1 LVTFEAAL
9 QLIKSEANNIGI
21 KKIKR
26 ENEIIEKNT
35 KFERKSSKIELNPK
49 AQTKNEEIKNVSKVE
64 IIKSISLKGE
74 NSKDIGGLMDLL
86 DSDEDVIE

>member
-49 AQTKNEEIKNVSKVE
+49 VQTNNEEIKNVSKVE

>member
-1 LVTFEAAL
+1 VTFEAAL

-26 ENEIIEKNT
+26 ENEIVEKGT
-35 KFERKSSKIELNPK
+35 KFDQRKSSKIENSK
-49 AQTKNEEIKNVSKVE
+49 TQTQSEEIKNVSKVE

-86 DSDEDVIE
+86 DSDDDVIE